1 MYNQSICF
9 LLILRSYSPEDGNKG
24 VVGPGAGGLFTEKRN
39 VCFFYSGC
47 CVYVPLLFWKNN
59 FMWKISDYRKRELN
73 NFDQFGAKILKMA
86 VPNVLRTFFFKFSD

>member
-47 CVYVPLLFWKNN
+47 CVYVPLLF
-59 FMWKISDYRKRELN
+59 
-73 NFDQFGAKILKMA
+73 
-86 VPNVLRTFFFKFSD
+86 